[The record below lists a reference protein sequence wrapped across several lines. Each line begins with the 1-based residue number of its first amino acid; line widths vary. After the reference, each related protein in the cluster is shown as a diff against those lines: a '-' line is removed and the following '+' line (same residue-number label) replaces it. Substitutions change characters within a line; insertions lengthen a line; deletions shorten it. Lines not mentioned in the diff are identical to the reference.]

1 MITVGS
7 GGPSDSDG
15 DGLTDD
21 EEAAIGTDPLDED
34 TDGDGLTDADEVE
47 RGTDPLDQDTDGD
60 GYSDFDEVAD
70 GSSPTDANDVPAPG
84 SNILLLLEALR
95 AHQAKVNPLK

>member
-1 MITVGS
+1 M
-7 GGPSDSDG
+7 PSDSDG

-21 EEAAIGTDPLDED
+21 EEASIGTDPLDED

-47 RGTDPLDQDTDGD
+47 RGTDPLDEDTDGD

-70 GSSPTDANDVPAPG
+70 GSSPTDANDAPAAD
-84 SNILLLLEALR
+84 SNIILILEALR
-95 AHQAKVNPLK
+95 AHQAKANPLR